1 MVMAIDAFDINAD
14 GMPELIT
21 GWSSGK
27 VDARNVVTGEVVF
40 KCNLESSVAGL
51 IHVSHESFE
60 ILSLLLQNKGF
71 ISCLSER
78 LQNGRNRAA
87 YLLLS

>member
-51 IHVSHESFE
+51 IHVT
-60 ILSLLLQNKGF
+60 
-71 ISCLSER
+71 
-78 LQNGRNRAA
+78 
-87 YLLLS
+87 

>member
-21 GWSSGK
+21 GCSSGK

-51 IHVSHESFE
+51 IHVSHR
-60 ILSLLLQNKGF
+60 
-71 ISCLSER
+71 ISRPS
-78 LQNGRNRAA
+78 
-87 YLLLS
+87 